1 MAYTISTGNDK
12 AEQTQRRETATAA
25 LELVKQLEKEKAAKV
40 KVTDRAGAP
49 LTRADLEKLSGKENI
64 L

>member
-1 MAYTISTGNDK
+1 MAYTITTGTDK

-25 LELVKQLEKEKAAKV
+25 LELVKQLEREKDAKV
-40 KVTDRAGAP
+40 KITDRAGAQ
-49 LTRADLEKLSGKENI
+49 LTEADLEKLSGKENI